1 MLASKVISLIV
12 PLTGYFLLS
21 NTNRYLYFFGVAI
34 PDLSLPR
41 SIFRVYLNIV
51 SRKPVLEPFVY
62 QSLCQN
68 LRLVLSLPLE
78 RTK

>member
-12 PLTGYFLLS
+12 PLTVYFLLS
-21 NTNRYLYFFGVAI
+21 NTTRYFFGVAI

-41 SIFRVYLNIV
+41 SISRVYLNIV

-62 QSLCQN
+62 LSRWN
-68 LRLVLSLPLE
+68 LRLVLFLPLE